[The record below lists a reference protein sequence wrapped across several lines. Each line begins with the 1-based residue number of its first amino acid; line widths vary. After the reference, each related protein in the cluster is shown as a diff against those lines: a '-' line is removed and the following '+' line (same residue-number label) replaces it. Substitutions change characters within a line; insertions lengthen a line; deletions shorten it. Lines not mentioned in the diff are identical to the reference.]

1 MKTTACSCPPALSH
15 HYCYGDQN
23 MTVSIASSCTENTIH
38 TVALFQNQVCCLVVY
53 CLHRQLPSKRLLTI
67 GNVIWAYLLMQTVK
81 YYVNEQQG
89 KKSDR
94 FVLFNKFTFIQYCTK
109 AHHWAFHKDSRVSL
123 SCDSSVL
130 TVTIS
135 TCLSSDCMATPASYR
150 IIRFSSVLP
159 VLHWLSCM

>member
-1 MKTTACSCPPALSH
+1 MCSDPVQTLELLITHTHTHDMKTTACSCPPALSH

-89 KKSDR
+89 KKVTDLCSLTNLH
-94 FVLFNKFTFIQYCTK
+94 LFSTAQKLTTCPQ
-109 AHHWAFHKDSRVSL
+109 SRSGLSQGL
-123 SCDSSVL
+123 SCL
-130 TVTIS
+130 TI
-135 TCLSSDCMATPASYR
+135 L
-150 IIRFSSVLP
+150 
-159 VLHWLSCM
+159 